1 MSAPSPLRVLFIKP
15 KLIGDTLLLTP
26 TLEAVR
32 RRHPGATIDLV
43 IRRGSESILAGC
55 SAHNRVFLTEA
66 PDSDRAKRGW
76 RTQWQLV
83 RELRATRYDW
93 IFECS
98 DTARGRYLA
107 WAARGWRKVCNRH
120 DIDVYGRLFD
130 RVVWPAVF
138 TDTLNFDWR
147 ETHAVDGSYRL
158 AQPFLDLPAQP
169 PPLDFRKVTFDPGAA
184 QIPVPA
190 GFQLSPSRLIIHCG
204 TRLASKAWPDERW
217 VELVRAL
224 APRFEQIFLSLG
236 PSEAEAKLGAQLAA
250 LSPGRVFAPAGFLP
264 WAQLAALL
272 QGARLFLG
280 VDTAAMHVAAACQC
294 PSVVIWGPASAV
306 VFGPQSPHAAI
317 VLGDRIVRAPFPAST
332 GHDEERLGTR
342 NSVGVVQRAA
352 EQILAEGGR

>member
-1 MSAPSPLRVLFIKP
+1 MPAPTPLRCLFIKP

-32 RRHPGATIDLV
+32 RRHPGATIDIL

-55 SAHNRVFLTEA
+55 TAHNRVLTTEP
-66 PDSDRAKRGW
+66 PDTDRARRGW
-76 RTQWQLV
+76 RTQWELV
-83 RELRATRYDW
+83 RALRRTRYDW

-107 WAARGWRKVCNRH
+107 WAARGWRKVCNRY
-120 DIDVYGRLFD
+120 DIDRYGRVFD

-138 TDTLNFDWR
+138 TDMLNFDWR
-147 ETHAVDGSYRL
+147 DTHAIDGSYRL
-158 AQPFLDLPAQP
+158 AQPFLDLSTQP
-169 PPLDFRKVTFDPGAA
+169 PPLDYRTIPFDPPAA

-190 GFQLSPSRLIIHCG
+190 GFRLSASRLVIHCG
-204 TRLASKAWPDERW
+204 TRLASKAWPDDRW
-217 VELVRAL
+217 VELVRTL

-236 PSEAEAKLGAQLAA
+236 PSEAEARLGAQLAA
-250 LSPGRVFAPAGFLP
+250 IASGRVFAPTGFLP

-280 VDTAAMHVAAACQC
+280 VDTAAMHLAAACRC

-306 VFGPQSPHAAI
+306 VFGPQPANCAI
-317 VLGDRIVRAPFPAST
+317 VIDDQIVRAPYPSAT
-332 GHDEERLGTR
+332 GHDEARLGTR
-342 NSVGVVQRAA
+342 NSVAVVRQAA
-352 EQILAEGGR
+352 EHVLAATAG